1 MTTTISGFDVAGGG
15 QAAGDPALM
24 PMPVVFLP
32 GMLADQRMWQPT
44 IDALAV
50 SSTGGV
56 DTNTN
61 TNAVPVPPIDP
72 IFFALSD
79 HDSVGDMAQTVLDR
93 APDRFALVGMSMGGY
108 VAFEILR
115 RAPERVG
122 HLMLVN
128 TRATADS
135 PKTQRRRM
143 LLAHLVAGA
152 IPFKGVNDA
161 MLDTLLHPDNRHDA
175 DLIALLTDMAEAGGA
190 DVFKRQS
197 KAVAERPDSI
207 AVLADITVPCSVM
220 VGEADGV
227 ISPQSHREMADAIKD
242 ASFAIFPGAG
252 HYVPLETPDAFAKG
266 LIALL
271 AR

>member
-1 MTTTISGFDVAGGG
+1 MTTKISGFDVAGGG

-32 GMLADQRMWQPT
+32 GMLADQRMWQPAL
-44 IDALAV
+44 DALAV
-50 SSTGGV
+50 SSAGGA
-56 DTNTN
+56 DTNA
-61 TNAVPVPPIDP
+61 NAVPVPPIDP

-79 HDSVGDMAQTVLDR
+79 HDSVGDMAQMVLDH

-115 RAPERVG
+115 RAPERVC

-135 PKTQRRRM
+135 PKIQRRRM

-161 MLDTLLHPDNRHDA
+161 MLDELLHPDKRHDA
-175 DLIALLTDMAEAGGA
+175 DLIALLTDMAETGGA

-197 KAVAERPDSI
+197 KAVAERPDST

-227 ISPQSHREMADAIKD
+227 ISPHSHREMADAIKD
-242 ASFAIFPGAG
+242 ASFTIVPGAG